1 MNNPNKNQGKTL
13 LGILIALSFSH
24 MFNDA
29 LQSVISASY
38 PVIKD
43 NLSLSF
49 AQIGLITL
57 IYQISASVFQPM
69 MGLYLDKR
77 PNPWFLPI
85 GMCFTFSGLVLL
97 AFANYLFMVFPAVC
111 MVGIGSSILH
121 PEASRLTS
129 MASGGKRGL
138 AQSIFQVGGNFGGAL
153 GPLLAALVIAPYG
166 QRNIALVALI
176 AVIAIICMIPIC
188 RWYNFMIKKAR
199 LRSRN
204 RSAVFMEQPPLPRGK
219 TIFALAIL
227 LILIFSKYV
236 YMASLTS
243 YYTFFL
249 IEKFGVTVQNS
260 QFFLFIFLVATAL
273 GTILGGPLGDKI
285 GRKYVIWISILGV
298 APFTLAMPHLGLA
311 GTSILSFIIG
321 LILASAFPTIVVYA
335 QELLPNKLG
344 LISGLFFGLAFGIA
358 GIASAV
364 LGGVADRHGIE
375 FVYHICAYMP
385 LLGLVTLCLPDINK
399 K

>member
-1 MNNPNKNQGKTL
+1 MNNPSKNQGKTL

-24 MFNDA
+24 LFNDA

-57 IYQISASVFQPM
+57 IYQISASVFQPVV
-69 MGLYLDKR
+69 GLYLDKR

-97 AFANYLFMVFPAVC
+97 AFATHLFMVFPAVC

-204 RSAVFMEQPPLPRGK
+204 RSAVFVEQPPLPRGK
-219 TIFALAIL
+219 TILALTIL

-260 QFFLFIFLVATAL
+260 QFFLFIFLIATAL
-273 GTILGGPLGDKI
+273 GTILGGPLGDMI

-298 APFTLAMPHLGLA
+298 APFALAMPHLGLA
-311 GTSILSFIIG
+311 GTSIMSFIIG
-321 LILASAFPTIVVYA
+321 LILASAFPAIVVYA

-364 LGGVADRHGIE
+364 LGGVADRHDIE
-375 FVYHICAYMP
+375 FVYQICAYMP
-385 LLGLVTLCLPDINK
+385 LLGLVTLFLPNIHK